1 MDTPNANVLPS
12 SYDRVSGDYTNP
24 LYQSQNSF
32 RIQNQGGN
40 IVQGQMNKISVTELS
55 MPYTTPTVVTGSN
68 DSFLILVG
76 DISND
81 GTWLAP
87 NYLLQYKIPQRF
99 YTGDELKTAF
109 NSAVSTFQVGTPN
122 VPQAFSTFL
131 VAEYDTVANQ
141 IDFVSASNWQDASN
155 GTYVIFNPFQIN
167 GAIPAVLVP
176 DTAALRNPFNY
187 PNLLW
192 TAGFRNNFATNGPVL
207 WPVGGTPVSVGLTI
221 VSKNIPDTIPLPATA
236 YAEVLG
242 TYYTG
247 RYTDYIDVVSTS
259 LCQAQYIR
267 DTTTSQNTTRRDVIA
282 RVYVCNNMSLTPA
295 SGAAG
300 QAPDGCR
307 PFNIYRIFP
316 VPKVIKW
323 TADRS
328 IDAID
333 LSLFDMFGQPLPTT
347 QGNTGQTGSLN
358 VFISTGKLSVA
369 GAGDYAITFH
379 CHEPRADVQ
388 EANIGYKY

>member
-12 SYDRVSGDYTNP
+12 SFDRVSGTYAAP
-24 LYQSQNSF
+24 LYQPQNSF

-40 IVQGQMNKISVTELS
+40 IIQGQMNKISVTELS
-55 MPYTTPTVVTGSN
+55 MPYTTPTVVANSN
-68 DSFLILVG
+68 DSFLLLVG
-76 DISND
+76 DISST
-81 GTWLAP
+81 GVWLAP
-87 NYLLQYKIPQRF
+87 TDLLQFKIPQGF
-99 YTGDELKTAF
+99 YTGSELATAF
-109 NSAVSTFQVGTPN
+109 NAAVSTYQLDSV
-122 VPQAFSTFL
+122 VPLNLSTFIT
-131 VAEYDTVANQ
+131 AAWDNVANQ
-141 IDFVSASNWQDASN
+141 LSFVSASNWLDADS
-155 GTYVIFNPFQIN
+155 GTYAIFNPFQIN
-167 GAIPAVLVP
+167 GAVPPVLFP
-176 DTAALRNPFNY
+176 DTAVLRNPFNY

-192 TAGFRNNFATNGPVL
+192 TTGIRNNFATNAPVS
-207 WPVGGTPVSVGLTI
+207 WPVGGTNEQVSLTV
-221 VSKNIPDTIPLPATA
+221 VSRNIPTEIALPSTA

-242 TYYTG
+242 SYYTG

-282 RVYVCNNMSLTPA
+282 RVYVCNNISLTPA
-295 SGAAG
+295 SGVSG

-333 LSLFDMFGQPLPTT
+333 LSLFDMYGQPLPTL
-347 QGNTGQTGSLN
+347 QGNTGQSAEPVLG
-358 VFISTGKLSVA
+358 VAFGKLSAA
-369 GAGDYAITFH
+369 GNSDYAITVH

-388 EANIGYKY
+388 EANVGYKY

>member
-1 MDTPNANVLPS
+1 MDTPNANILPS
-12 SYDRVSGDYTNP
+12 SYDRISGDYTNP
-24 LYQSQNSF
+24 LYQPQNSF

-55 MPYTTPTVVTGSN
+55 MPYTTPTVVTNSN
-68 DSFLILVG
+68 DSFLVLVG
-76 DISND
+76 DICGN
-81 GTWLAP
+81 GTWSAP
-87 NYLLQYKIPQRF
+87 TYLLQFKIPQGF
-99 YTGDELKTAF
+99 YTGPELEAAF
-109 NSAVSTFQVGTPN
+109 NAAVSTFQVGTV
-122 VPQAFSTFL
+122 VPQNFSTFL
-131 VAEYDTVANQ
+131 DAEWDSVANQ
-141 IDFVSASNWQDASN
+141 LDFISANNWEDADS
-155 GTYVIFNPFQIN
+155 GKYVIFNPFQIN

-192 TAGFRNNFATNGPVL
+192 TAGFRNNFATNAPVS
-207 WPVGGTPVSVGLTI
+207 WPVGGTPVSVSLSI
-221 VSKNIPDTIPLPATA
+221 VSRNIPDAIPLPSTA
-236 YAEVLG
+236 YAKIVG

-295 SGAAG
+295 SGASG

-307 PFNIYRIFP
+307 PFNIYRVFP

-347 QGNTGQTGSLN
+347 QNNSGQAGSLN
-358 VFISTGKLSVA
+358 IFLSSGKLSTA